1 MGNRVVITGIG
12 VISPVGNGKEGFFDA
27 IVQGRSAADRITAF
41 DPSGFDCQFAEEVRD
56 FNPELYLDRKEARR
70 LDRFLQF
77 AVGAS
82 HIALEDSAF
91 KITEE
96 NASDTGVLIG
106 SGIGGMSTLEAQHSL
121 LINGGPGKVSPFFIP
136 TMIANMASGQVSIKY
151 GIQGPT
157 LSIVTA
163 CATAA
168 HSIGEAFH
176 ILKRGDASA
185 MLAGGVEAAITPLS
199 LAGFCS
205 MKALSTR
212 NGEPKKASRP
222 FDRERDGFVMS
233 EGAGIIIMETLEHAL
248 ERKAPQIY
256 AEVVG
261 FGMSADAYHVAIPDP
276 NGRGAV
282 LAMKKAL
289 QCAGIGPSEIDYIN
303 AHGTS
308 TPVGDKVETAA
319 IKTVFGEYASKIAV
333 SSTKS
338 TTGHTLGAAGAL
350 ETIAC
355 VLASVH
361 GIIPPTINYEFPDPE
376 CDLDYV
382 PNIARKAEI
391 TYAMNNSFG
400 FGGQNA
406 VLIVKK
412 FTDAR

>member
-1 MGNRVVITGIG
+1 MGNRVVITGMGI
-12 VISPVGNGKEGFFDA
+12 ISPVGNGKEGFFDA
-27 IVQGRSAADRITAF
+27 IVHGRSAADRITSF
-41 DPSGFDCQFAEEVRD
+41 NPEGFDCQFAEEVRD
-56 FNPELYLDRKEARR
+56 FNPDQYLDRKEARR

-77 AVGAS
+77 AIGAS
-82 HIALEDSAF
+82 HMALEDSSF
-91 KITEE
+91 RITGE

-106 SGIGGMSTLEAQHSL
+106 SGIGGMSTLEAQHSQ

-136 TMIANMASGQVSIKY
+136 VMIANMASGQVSIKY

-168 HSIGEAFH
+168 HSIGESFH

-199 LAGFCS
+199 VAGFCS

-212 NGEPKKASRP
+212 NSDPKKASRP

-233 EGAGIIIMETLEHAL
+233 EGAGILVMETLQHAM
-248 ERKAPQIY
+248 ERKAPHIY

-261 FGMSADAYHVAIPDP
+261 FGMSADAFHVAIPDP

-282 LAMKKAL
+282 LAMNKAL
-289 QCAGIGPSEIDYIN
+289 RSAGLSPSDISYIN

-319 IKTVFGEYASKIAV
+319 IKSVFGEYAARIPV

-355 VLASVH
+355 VMATVS
-361 GIIPPTINYEFPDPE
+361 GTIPPTINYEFPDPE

-382 PNIARKAEI
+382 PNVARKAEI

-412 FTDAR
+412 YTDER

>member
-12 VISPVGNGKEGFFDA
+12 VISPVGNGKEEFFDA
-27 IVQGRSAADRITAF
+27 LVHGRSAADRITAF

-56 FNPELYLDRKEARR
+56 FNPEQYLDRKEARR

-82 HIALEDSAF
+82 HMALEDSAL

-106 SGIGGMSTLEAQHSL
+106 SGIGGMSTLETQHSL

-212 NGEPKKASRP
+212 NGDPKKASRP

-233 EGAGIIIMETLEHAL
+233 EGAGILIMETLENAL
-248 ERKAPQIY
+248 KRKAPQIY

-282 LAMKKAL
+282 LAMNKAL
-289 QCAGIGPSEIDYIN
+289 KSAGLMPSDISYIN

-308 TPVGDKVETAA
+308 TPVGDKVETIA
-319 IKTVFGEYASKIAV
+319 IKTVFGEYATKLAV

-350 ETIAC
+350 ETIVC

-391 TYAMNNSFG
+391 THAMNNSFG